1 MIKVHRMLHTSS
13 LLKPGDGMSF
23 SSWEW
28 VSSSVYINLKKKQI
42 NVSRKQHNPKSANK
56 SSLVATFSRDI
67 PFQNKVIL
75 KKTFPYSHNNEIRH
89 GLRK

>member
-1 MIKVHRMLHTSS
+1 
-13 LLKPGDGMSF
+13 MSF

-28 VSSSVYINLKKKQI
+28 VSSSVYINKKEQI

-67 PFQNKVIL
+67 PFQNKVTL